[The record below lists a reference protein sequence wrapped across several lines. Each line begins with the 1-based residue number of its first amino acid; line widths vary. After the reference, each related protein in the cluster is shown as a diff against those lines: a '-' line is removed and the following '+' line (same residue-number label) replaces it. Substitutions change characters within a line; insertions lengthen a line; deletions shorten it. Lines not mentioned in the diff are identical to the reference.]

1 MLISFFQTLKQS
13 GIPVSV
19 KEYLMMLEALQAR
32 LAFASVDD
40 FYLLSRACLVKDE
53 KYFDRFDRAFG
64 AWFKEMESIDDV
76 INALIPEDWLR
87 AELEKYL
94 TDEEKTKIQSLG
106 SLEKLLEEFR
116 KRLEEQEKRVK
127 ASVARHLYEDGCL
140 CVEAFAPECWKN

>member
-40 FYLLSRACLVKDE
+40 FYLLARACLVKDE

-64 AWFKEMESIDDV
+64 AWFSEMESIDDI

-94 TDEEKTKIQSLG
+94 TDEEKAKIESLG

-116 KRLEEQEKRVK
+116 KRIGMNI
-127 ASVARHLYEDGCL
+127 AARCGRDPTIRCY
-140 CVEAFAPECWKN
+140 PN

>member
-19 KEYLMMLEALQAR
+19 KEYLMLLEALQAR

-40 FYLLSRACLVKDE
+40 FYLLARACLVKDE

-64 AWFKEMESIDDV
+64 AWFSEMESIDDI

-87 AELEKYL
+87 A
-94 TDEEKTKIQSLG
+94 
-106 SLEKLLEEFR
+106 
-116 KRLEEQEKRVK
+116 
-127 ASVARHLYEDGCL
+127 
-140 CVEAFAPECWKN
+140 

>member
-19 KEYLMMLEALQAR
+19 KEYLMLLEALQAR

-40 FYLLSRACLVKDE
+40 FYLLARACLVKDE

-64 AWFKEMESIDDV
+64 AWFSEMESIDDI

-94 TDEEKTKIQSLG
+94 TDEEKAKIESLG

-116 KRLEEQEKRVK
+116 KRLRAGEASFRREQMGWDRRDITV
-127 ASVARHLYEDGCL
+127 
-140 CVEAFAPECWKN
+140 WQ